1 MTQPRVPWQVKYVAI
16 VLIWGS
22 SFLLMKVG
30 LESLAAVQISA
41 LRILSGAL
49 VITTLLYLRGG
60 RLPTEP
66 RVWGHLLVSG
76 FLLTTLPFTLFALAE
91 TRVSSALAGIGNAT
105 SPIVAVVAVLAMLP
119 GERATGRRLVAVLLG
134 FLGVV
139 TIMQPW
145 TAVGRPDLVGFGMAL
160 LGGACYGVGWTYN
173 RRFLA
178 AADLGGIAQPAA
190 TLVAGM
196 VLMVPVLGLWALA
209 QPAGLP
215 SAWGYDGAAAVI
227 TPWLPLLATL
237 ALGVVGTGIA
247 YTLQFDVV
255 RGAGPIVALTITYL
269 IPVVAVLLGVLVLGE
284 HLGPAQYAGFAVVL
298 GAAWV
303 VGRPQHRSGSGAG
316 QRMRRQA
323 RSPRMASTAEAS
335 PSTPSQRIS
344 GTIVVDGTRE

>member
-41 LRILSGAL
+41 LRILSGAV
-49 VITTLLYLRGG
+49 VIIAILYLRGG
-60 RLPTEP
+60 RLPVER
-66 RVWGHLLVSG
+66 RVWGHLLVTG
-76 FLLTTLPFTLFALAE
+76 FLLATLPFTLFALAE

-119 GERATGRRLVAVLLG
+119 GERATGRRLAAVLLG
-134 FLGVV
+134 FVGVV

-160 LGGACYGVGWTYN
+160 LGGACYGIGWTYN

-190 TLVAGM
+190 TLLAGL
-196 VLMVPVLGLWALA
+196 VLMVPVLGVWALA
-209 QPAGLP
+209 QPGGLA
-215 SAWGYDGAAAVI
+215 SAWAYDGAAAGEV
-227 TPWLPLLATL
+227 PWLPLASTL
-237 ALGVVGTGIA
+237 ALGVIGTGFA

-269 IPVVAVLLGVLVLGE
+269 IPVVAVLLGVAVLGE
-284 HLGPAQYAGFAVVL
+284 HLGPAQLVGFAIVL

-303 VGRPQHRSGSGAG
+303 VNRPERGERGQRG

-335 PSTPSQRIS
+335 PSTPSQSIS
-344 GTIVVDGTRE
+344 GTIVVEGTKE